1 MYTCMHLCMLKII
14 LVHESVYTCLC
25 LCRYMCMSMYMR
37 VLNCGVQAASTG
49 DHRVCPARS
58 NISSHSLL
66 HGRAAAWALSLSAPQ
81 AAGYFSRSFGC
92 WARAAGAAM
101 GASAVFMWG
110 LGIDVSFGL
119 GCSKIPRFCSQGCL
133 EAMRD
138 AWQRIAT
145 MSSVALSPEGRY
157 CHLTNPRP

>member
-119 GCSKIPRFCSQGCL
+119 GCSKIPKSSSSGSALRAVLKRC
-133 EAMRD
+133 AMPCKGL
-138 AWQRIAT
+138 QQ
-145 MSSVALSPEGRY
+145 
-157 CHLTNPRP
+157 